1 MMEIKRLL
9 SSLNLPTPILITL
22 FKVKTWQKKSSGG
35 IEMGKITDDGEEGW
49 SFHTYA
55 RM

>member
-1 MMEIKRLL
+1 MMEIKCLL

-35 IEMGKITDDGEEGW
+35 IEMGKINDGEEGW
-49 SFHTYA
+49 SYHTCA